1 MSEGERSSSELPA
14 SIDGAV
20 GRLAIILGDQLAP
33 DAPALRGLDPARD
46 AVLMME
52 VASEAAEGPSHKM
65 RTGVFLAAMRHY
77 AIELQDAGWRVR
89 YIKLDEARNTQ
100 TFTGEVRR
108 AVQVLKPNSL
118 RLAHPGDWRVL
129 EAAQV
134 WEDDLGVPVEI
145 VEDDH
150 FYVTPDEF
158 GAWAEGR
165 KSLVM
170 EFFYR
175 EQRKR
180 LGVLMD
186 SNGKPLGGQWNFDED
201 NRESFNRTPRVVK
214 AYKPRP
220 TRIVREVIELVRE
233 RFPNAP
239 GELDEDGFVWPVTR
253 AQALRSL
260 SSFIEHRLPLFGK
273 YEDAMWTGED
283 VLYHSQLSVPLNLHL
298 LDPRECVAAAVE
310 AYERGDAPLNSVEG
324 FVRQLIGWREF
335 IRGVYWHEG
344 PGYRERNGLEATGA
358 LPGFYWD
365 GETDMRCMSE
375 CLRPVLRHAW
385 AHHIPRLMVLC
396 NFAMIAGVHA
406 RAVGDWFYGMFA
418 DSVDWVTTPNT
429 IGMGMHADKGGNGP
443 VVGTK
448 PYAASGKYIARMSN
462 YCEHCRYD
470 VKQRTGED
478 ACPYNT
484 FYWDFLIRHRERF
497 RGNQR
502 MAMILKNVDRM
513 QDSERVEITVNARK
527 LRGTMGIAGG
537 E

>member
-1 MSEGERSSSELPA
+1 MSGRERSSSALSA
-14 SIDGAV
+14 SIDGSV
-20 GRLAIILGDQLAP
+20 ERLAIILGDQLAP
-33 DAPALRGLDPARD
+33 NAPALRGLDKTRD

-52 VASEAAEGPSHKM
+52 VASEAGEGPSHKM
-65 RTGVFLAAMRHY
+65 RTCVFLAAMRHY
-77 AIELQDAGWRVR
+77 ALELQDAGWRVR
-89 YIKLDEARNTQ
+89 YVKLDEPRNTQ
-100 TFTGEVRR
+100 TFTSEIER
-108 AVQVLKPNSL
+108 AASVLKPREL

-129 EAAQV
+129 EAAQGL
-134 WEDDLGVPVEI
+134 ENTIGVPVQI
-145 VEDDH
+145 VDDDH

-158 GAWAEGR
+158 GAWAQGR

-175 EQRKR
+175 EQRKK
-180 LGVLMD
+180 LGVLMEAK
-186 SNGKPLGGQWNFDED
+186 GKPLGGKWNFDED
-201 NRESFNRTPRVVK
+201 NRASFKQTPRVTK
-214 AYKPRP
+214 AYRPRA
-220 TRIVREVIELVRE
+220 TQIVREVIELVRN
-233 RFPNAP
+233 RFPDAP
-239 GELDEDGFVWPVTR
+239 GELDEDGFVWPLTR

-260 SSFIEHRLPLFGK
+260 ESFIEHRLPLFGK

-298 LDPRECVAAAVE
+298 LDPRECVAAAL
-310 AYERGDAPLNSVEG
+310 AAHDRGDAPLNSVEG

-344 PGYRERNGLEATGA
+344 PAYRDRNGLEETGE

-385 AHHIPRLMVLC
+385 AHHIPRLMVMS
-396 NFAMIAGVHA
+396 NFAMIAGVRA

-429 IGMGMHADKGGNGP
+429 IGMGMHADDGGDGP

-448 PYAASGKYIARMSN
+448 PYAASGKYISRMSN

-478 ACPYNT
+478 ACPFNT

-513 QDSERVEITVNARK
+513 KETERVEVTVSARK
-527 LRGTMGIAGG
+527 LRQAMRISGT